1 MSVAYKLEQDVLQAN
16 FSAIQGAS
24 QRQTFNYGLAA
35 GPCSLSSRTKAYT
48 SAASAKVDFDAGL
61 ISAEQYRAV
70 TDAFNQATNKPT
82 RVYVGRVDY
91 SVAKVVTIA
100 LTGTDDGAWVVTLNG
115 TPYTFTASGST
126 TDEAGTGLQGEI
138 NGSDDFTAA
147 FDSGTDVLT
156 ITGLK
161 GDDYTVEVSS
171 PNSNLGAPTTT
182 TAALSIADE
191 LDEVL
196 SESDAWAGFSL
207 VDTTP
212 DDRDVELAALWGQN
226 NARLYCQQLG
236 AASVKDATDDLT
248 TRTKAISIFG
258 GWGWFHAATAEQF
271 VFSLM
276 CERLT
281 ANPDLE
287 SPGWSAVPLT
297 GFTPTTL
304 TPDEATNLRAKG
316 IGFYSTLL
324 GKSVTSKVTALGGEL
339 RPDNVLGMY
348 WARQRIMEDWAN
360 LAISYAQTKRK
371 IPYNDQGFQLVAEPV
386 RRRLQQG
393 VDVGHF
399 LDGSVRV
406 IVPTLADLEETED
419 FSAKRVPIQAGVV
432 NLDGVE
438 AFELDAYG
446 FSSLTSLIDV
456 FGTPETLT

>member
-115 TPYTFTASGST
+115 SPYTFTASGST

-212 DDRDVELAALWGQN
+212 DDRDV
-226 NARLYCQQLG
+226 
-236 AASVKDATDDLT
+236 
-248 TRTKAISIFG
+248 
-258 GWGWFHAATAEQF
+258 
-271 VFSLM
+271 
-276 CERLT
+276 
-281 ANPDLE
+281 
-287 SPGWSAVPLT
+287 
-297 GFTPTTL
+297 
-304 TPDEATNLRAKG
+304 
-316 IGFYSTLL
+316 
-324 GKSVTSKVTALGGEL
+324 
-339 RPDNVLGMY
+339 
-348 WARQRIMEDWAN
+348 
-360 LAISYAQTKRK
+360 
-371 IPYNDQGFQLVAEPV
+371 
-386 RRRLQQG
+386 
-393 VDVGHF
+393 
-399 LDGSVRV
+399 
-406 IVPTLADLEETED
+406 
-419 FSAKRVPIQAGVV
+419 
-432 NLDGVE
+432 
-438 AFELDAYG
+438 
-446 FSSLTSLIDV
+446 
-456 FGTPETLT
+456 